1 MISRSA
7 QLKGQDEK
15 VTYLTDD
22 FTMRD
27 FIAVSVRSPELLHV
41 VVLKYSFLFVGPQ
54 NPRFMQGAAYEP
66 LTLNIPLL
74 GALAGEASR
83 NIETSAEGI
92 EDVPSGETSP
102 KQRRGPTTE
111 DQVTLKKRRTIRF
124 LE

>member
-7 QLKGQDEK
+7 QLKGQDQK

-27 FIAVSVRSPELLHV
+27 FIA
-41 VVLKYSFLFVGPQ
+41 
-54 NPRFMQGAAYEP
+54 NPRFVQGVAYEP

-83 NIETSAEGI
+83 NIEASGDESDG
-92 EDVPSGETSP
+92 VHSGEASFE
-102 KQRRGPTTE
+102 QQRGPTKE
-111 DQVTLKKRRTIRF
+111 DQLASKKRRTIRF